1 MNEWDYYN
9 YQSKDIIELKLRVL
23 GYRKKIETLERQ
35 MHYIVEI
42 ITKSISDELIQEIYD
57 VLAEEE

>member
-35 MHYIVEI
+35 IHHIIDIV
-42 ITKSISDELIQEIYD
+42 TKSVSDELVQELYD